1 MKKLLA
7 SLFFVFTTLFTYGQ
21 QLHVASYNVRYANPA
36 DEQRGNGWSQRCP
49 VICNQIAY
57 ESFDLV
63 GMQEVL
69 KSQFDD
75 LSNRLSRDYGCIG
88 VGRNDGKT
96 SGEYAPIFYKKD
108 RFILLDSGCF
118 WLSET
123 PDKPSVG
130 WDAKYPRIC
139 SWAQLQDRNTGN
151 TLYFLNTHFDH
162 VGKQARKES
171 ACMIVKWIRRHSD
184 CGETILVG
192 DFNVDQRSESY
203 RELVKT
209 GFLTDSFEAGTHSHG
224 CHRNGQRIRP
234 AEMDR
239 PAYRPRSG
247 HSRHRSPPLRFANE
261 PLLVGGLR
269 GKSGSP
275 PAVGPLSR
283 QRIPNDSV
291 THIRFPREIH
301 GRCSDRQS
309 PMNF

>member
-1 MKKLLA
+1 MDSSFMWHPIMSGMRTRPMNNEAMGGA
-7 SLFFVFTTLFTYGQ
+7 SDVRSSAIRSPTSRSTWSACRRFLNPSSTTCRT
-21 QLHVASYNVRYANPA
+21 
-36 DEQRGNGWSQRCP
+36 
-49 VICNQIAY
+49 
-57 ESFDLV
+57 
-63 GMQEVL
+63 
-69 KSQFDD
+69 
-75 LSNRLSRDYGCIG
+75 RLSRDYGCIG

-203 RELVKT
+203 QELVKT

-301 GRCSDRQS
+301 GRCSDR
-309 PMNF
+309 

>member
-1 MKKLLA
+1 MISKKNRTATLISPAIKKLLA
-7 SLFFVFTTLFTYGQ
+7 SVLLVFTTLFTYGQ

-209 GFLTDSFEAGTHSHG
+209 GFLTDSFEAAPIRMAATGTVNG
-224 CHRNGQRIRP
+224 FDPQRWTGQRIDHVLVTRGI
-234 AEMDR
+234 EV
-239 PAYRPRSG
+239 
-247 HSRHRSPPLRFANE
+247 LRYG
-261 PLLVGGLR
+261 LLTNPYWSVDCAGNREARLP
-269 GKSGSP
+269 SDHYPVSVYLP
-275 PAVGPLSR
+275 
-283 QRIPNDSV
+283 IP
-291 THIRFPREIH
+291 
-301 GRCSDRQS
+301 
-309 PMNF
+309 

>member
-1 MKKLLA
+1 MD
-7 SLFFVFTTLFTYGQ
+7 SSFMW
-21 QLHVASYNVRYANPA
+21 HPIMSVRYANPA

-209 GFLTDSFEAGTHSHG
+209 GFLTDSFEAAPIRMAATGTVNG
-224 CHRNGQRIRP
+224 FDPQRWTGQRIDHVLVTRGI
-234 AEMDR
+234 EV
-239 PAYRPRSG
+239 
-247 HSRHRSPPLRFANE
+247 LRYG
-261 PLLVGGLR
+261 LLTNPYWSVDCAGNREARLP
-269 GKSGSP
+269 SDHYPVS
-275 PAVGPLSR
+275 VYLT
-283 QRIPNDSV
+283 IP
-291 THIRFPREIH
+291 
-301 GRCSDRQS
+301 
-309 PMNF
+309 

>member
-21 QLHVASYNVRYANPA
+21 QFHVASYNVRYANPA

-88 VGRNDGKT
+88 VGRNDVKT
-96 SGEYAPIFYKKD
+96 SG
-108 RFILLDSGCF
+108 
-118 WLSET
+118 
-123 PDKPSVG
+123 
-130 WDAKYPRIC
+130 

-209 GFLTDSFEAGTHSHG
+209 GFLTDSFEAAPIRMAATGTVNG
-224 CHRNGQRIRP
+224 FDPQRWTGQRIDHVLVTRGI
-234 AEMDR
+234 EV
-239 PAYRPRSG
+239 
-247 HSRHRSPPLRFANE
+247 LRYG
-261 PLLVGGLR
+261 LLTNPYWSVDCAGNREARLP
-269 GKSGSP
+269 SDHYPVS
-275 PAVGPLSR
+275 VYLT
-283 QRIPNDSV
+283 IP
-291 THIRFPREIH
+291 
-301 GRCSDRQS
+301 
-309 PMNF
+309 

>member
-1 MKKLLA
+1 
-7 SLFFVFTTLFTYGQ
+7 
-21 QLHVASYNVRYANPA
+21 
-36 DEQRGNGWSQRCP
+36 
-49 VICNQIAY
+49 
-57 ESFDLV
+57 
-63 GMQEVL
+63 MQEVL

-209 GFLTDSFEAGTHSHG
+209 GFLTDSFEAAPIRMAATGTVNG
-224 CHRNGQRIRP
+224 FDPQRWTGQRIDHVLVTRGIEVLRYGLLRTPIGRWTAREIGKP
-234 AEMDR
+234 ACR
-239 PAYRPRSG
+239 RTT
-247 HSRHRSPPLRFANE
+247 
-261 PLLVGGLR
+261 
-269 GKSGSP
+269 
-275 PAVGPLSR
+275 SR